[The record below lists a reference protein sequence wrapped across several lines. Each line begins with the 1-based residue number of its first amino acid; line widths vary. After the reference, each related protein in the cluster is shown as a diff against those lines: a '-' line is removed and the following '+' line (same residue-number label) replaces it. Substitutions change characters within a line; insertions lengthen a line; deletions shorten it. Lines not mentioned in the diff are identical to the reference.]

1 MKQEILK
8 REWEYTF
15 YKEGEYFYLSVL
27 CGSVALYDLI
37 IQLDSNELLQ
47 YHEDGQTYLNKLVEE
62 IRNHPS
68 CFIGRSIL

>member
-15 YKEGEYFYLSVL
+15 YKEGENFYLSVL

-47 YHEDGQTYLNKLVEE
+47 YHEDGQTYLNKLA
-62 IRNHPS
+62 S
-68 CFIGRSIL
+68 SDILRDGVTVSP

>member
-15 YKEGEYFYLSVL
+15 YKEDENFYLSVL

-47 YHEDGQTYLNKLVEE
+47 YHEDGQTYLN
-62 IRNHPS
+62 
-68 CFIGRSIL
+68 

>member
-15 YKEGEYFYLSVL
+15 HKEDENFYLSVL

-68 CFIGRSIL
+68 RFIGRSIL